1 MLTKKTKDELREK
14 ANRLPLTPGVYIM
27 HGAGDKIIY
36 VGKSKA
42 LKNRVSQ
49 YFGDNEKNIK
59 TQRMV
64 DDVWDFEYMLTD
76 TEIEALALEN
86 KLIKLHQPK
95 YNILL
100 KDSKSYPYIKVN
112 LQAAYPNVEVTRKR
126 LADGAKYFGPYSGT
140 TIAYSILKTVQKTFL
155 LPTCKLQF
163 PKDIGKSRPCLYS
176 HIGQCCAPCIEDNL
190 SEEEY
195 RARFPEIISF
205 LRGNYSEVKKKLT
218 EKMQF
223 ASENLLFE
231 SAAQYRDQIASLES
245 LWQKQKVVASPDAE
259 HDVIALHTDDTCACL
274 AIYYVRGGAVI
285 DSDNFIFT
293 ADKIIDEN
301 TLTSFLSDL
310 YGHREYIPDELLV
323 GFELDEENRTMLED
337 FLCERSESRVKVK
350 IPQKGELKR
359 LCEMVRENA
368 ALHARQYR
376 AEKEKDN
383 SVLQKLGELLSL
395 PKAPETIESIDIS
408 NYGDEHITAG
418 LIALRDG
425 KFNKKGYRTYKI
437 QSGTQDD
444 YLAMCDALERRCK
457 HADEQPLPDLFL
469 LDGGRGHVGVVKA
482 LFKQL
487 SVKTP
492 VFGMV
497 KDDYHKTRA
506 LTDGEHE
513 ISIARE
519 QAVFVFVYKIQEEV
533 HRFALSRMQ
542 NAKRKE
548 LKHST
553 LEQISGIGAKKAAL
567 LLDRFGTLA
576 SLKNATAQ
584 EIAAVKG
591 ISEKDGQA
599 VWEHYHGEDDKA

>member
-1 MLTKKTKDELREK
+1 MLTGKTKDELREK

-27 HGAGDKIIY
+27 HGAGNKIIY

-64 DDVWDFEYMLTD
+64 DDVWDFEYMLTE
-76 TEIEALALEN
+76 TEIEALVLEN

-112 LQAAYPNVEVTRKR
+112 LQAKYPTVEVTRKR

-140 TIAYSILKTVQKTFL
+140 TIAYSILKTTQKTFL

-163 PKDIGKSRPCLYS
+163 PKDVGKVRPCLYS
-176 HIGQCCAPCIEDNL
+176 HIGQCCAPCTGKI

-195 RARFPEIISF
+195 RSRFSEVVSF
-205 LRGNYSEVKKKLT
+205 LRGNYSEVKQKLT

-231 SAAQYRDQIASLES
+231 SAAAYRDQIASLEN
-245 LWQKQKVVASPDAE
+245 LWQKQKVVGSPDAE

-285 DSDNFIFT
+285 DSDNFIFS
-293 ADKIIDEN
+293 ADKIIDESA
-301 TLTSFLSDL
+301 LISFLCDL
-310 YGHREYIPDELLV
+310 YGHREYIPEELLI
-323 GFELDEENRTMLED
+323 GFPLDEENRTMLED
-337 FLCERSESRVKVK
+337 FLRTRSESRVKVK
-350 IPQKGELKR
+350 LPQKGELKH

-368 ALHARQYR
+368 ALHAKQYR
-376 AEKEKDN
+376 AETEKDN
-383 SVLQKLGELLSL
+383 RALLKLAEMLSL
-395 PKAPETIESIDIS
+395 PKIPETIESIDIS

-418 LIALRDG
+418 LIALKDG

-437 QSGTQDD
+437 SSGSQDD

-457 HADEQPLPDLFL
+457 HAEEQPLPDLFL
-469 LDGGRGHVGVVKA
+469 LDGGKGHVGVVKS

-487 SVKTP
+487 GVKTP

-497 KDDYHKTRA
+497 KDEYHKTRA

-519 QAVFVFVYKIQEEV
+519 QSVFVFVYKIQEEV
-533 HRFALSRMQ
+533 HRFAITRMQ

-548 LKHST
+548 LKHSS
-553 LEQISGIGAKKAAL
+553 LEKISGIGAKKAAL
-567 LLDRFGTLA
+567 LLDHFGTLA
-576 SLKNATAQ
+576 ALKNATAA

-599 VWEHYHGEDDKA
+599 VWAHYHGEDGEG